1 MVSKVQGLD
10 RLKRQLASLP
20 NSVRAAVDDALAK
33 NAAEMADSI
42 ERAAPVADGDLRR
55 SVGWSQGEPPPTSA
69 TGAFRIRR
77 KDMSARQG
85 ILADAGLLY
94 SVYAGDDVAF
104 YARFVEFG
112 TAPGTKGMKVASN
125 TGGRRS
131 RKVARTHPGTRA
143 QPFFFPVI
151 RSKKRLVKNRVARAA
166 RKAMKEIAGLS
177 K

>member
-10 RLKRQLASLP
+10 RLKRQLSSLP

-33 NAAEMADSI
+33 NAAEMAASI

-77 KDMSARQG
+77 KDMTGRQRV
-85 ILADAGLLY
+85 LADAGLLY

-112 TAPGTKGMKVASN
+112 TAPGTKGQRT
-125 TGGRRS
+125 TGKRA

>member
-1 MVSKVQGLD
+1 MVSKVGGLD

-20 NSVRAAVDDALAK
+20 NSVRAAVDDALAQ
-33 NAAEMADSI
+33 NAKEMADGI
-42 ERAAPVADGDLRR
+42 ERAAPVMDGDLRR
-55 SVGWSQGEPPPTSA
+55 SVGWCQGEPPPTSA

-85 ILADAGLLY
+85 VLADAGLLY
-94 SVYAGDDVAF
+94 SVYAGDDAAF

-112 TAPGTKGMKVASN
+112 TAPGTKGQRAS
-125 TGGRRS
+125 GKRP
-131 RKVARTHPGTRA
+131 RKVMRTHPGTRA

-151 RSKKRLVKNRVARAA
+151 RARKKLAKGRVARAA

-177 K
+177 R